1 MSAKVPQWIALWREL
16 QDLSSFIHMAL
27 NKVSRV
33 SIRCGHWPQLPVL
46 CHQKL
51 SINQYQPIV
60 WGPKPFQIHQVTW
73 EHGTVMNSAIKERWS
88 TCPWQKTMNIDELD
102 GQENL
107 VGRVFQ
113 PVTNDCMELVCI
125 APTSPFRTLPVF
137 KSPKSVLRKV
147 SGAQF
152 TSKACQGSLKLNRQN
167 GEKMCA
173 NKSTSGTQRKKSQT
187 QLPQTEVIV
196 CPVCWKT
203 RAPNSAASESN
214 CVTVRHV
221 PLTSYAAAD
230 VGPLECNLCCS
241 ARGLLSKWFG
251 S

>member
-1 MSAKVPQWIALWREL
+1 
-16 QDLSSFIHMAL
+16 
-27 NKVSRV
+27 
-33 SIRCGHWPQLPVL
+33 
-46 CHQKL
+46 
-51 SINQYQPIV
+51 
-60 WGPKPFQIHQVTW
+60 
-73 EHGTVMNSAIKERWS
+73 MNSMDR
-88 TCPWQKTMNIDELD
+88 KTWWEGSFNRSQM
-102 GQENL
+102 
-107 VGRVFQ
+107 
-113 PVTNDCMELVCI
+113 MELVCI

-221 PLTSYAAAD
+221 PLTAMLQ
-230 VGPLECNLCCS
+230 PM
-241 ARGLLSKWFG
+241 
-251 S
+251 

>member
-1 MSAKVPQWIALWREL
+1 MWEG
-16 QDLSSFIHMAL
+16 SFNRSQM
-27 NKVSRV
+27 
-33 SIRCGHWPQLPVL
+33 
-46 CHQKL
+46 
-51 SINQYQPIV
+51 
-60 WGPKPFQIHQVTW
+60 
-73 EHGTVMNSAIKERWS
+73 
-88 TCPWQKTMNIDELD
+88 
-102 GQENL
+102 
-107 VGRVFQ
+107 
-113 PVTNDCMELVCI
+113 MELVRI

-187 QLPQTEVIV
+187 TSQLPQTEVIV
-196 CPVCWKT
+196 CPACWKT

-221 PLTSYAAAD
+221 PLTAMLQ
-230 VGPLECNLCCS
+230 PM
-241 ARGLLSKWFG
+241 
-251 S
+251 